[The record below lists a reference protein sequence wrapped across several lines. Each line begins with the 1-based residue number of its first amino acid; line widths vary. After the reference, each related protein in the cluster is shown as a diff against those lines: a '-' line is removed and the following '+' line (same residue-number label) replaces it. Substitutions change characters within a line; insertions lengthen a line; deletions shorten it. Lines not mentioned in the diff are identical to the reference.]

1 MSFQPPEHP
10 EAGQRFILP
19 PVRKGTLMTKR
30 NPEPRNGANAPLAH
44 GAMVLPLV
52 TIDDYNNELRDKN
65 GFVGDNANKKTFQQK
80 LDDWRKRIRK
90 FGDDPI
96 GKVATA
102 KLSRKKIEA
111 LLKGD
116 DMEAAALVMGAVEDF
131 ARDFAE
137 VISKFLKDERWSKT
151 ERIVVGGG
159 FRQSRFGELAI
170 ARTMVILKAAGINIE
185 LVPIVHHP
193 DEAGLIGSVH
203 LMPPW
208 MFKGYEAIL
217 AVDIGGTNVRAG
229 VVKFG
234 REKTTNFADASIW
247 ESAIWRHADDEP
259 SRSATVEKLA
269 AMLQDLIDKAEK
281 ANLKLA
287 PIIGIACPGIIK
299 ADGSIER
306 GGQNLPGGNWESDS
320 FNLPAALMKAIPEI
334 GDHSTFVMM
343 HNDAVVQGLSQIPF
357 MRDVSRWAVLTIGT
371 GLGNAHFTNR
381 EGKKER

>member
-1 MSFQPPEHP
+1 MAKSSS
-10 EAGQRFILP
+10 
-19 PVRKGTLMTKR
+19 
-30 NPEPRNGANAPLAH
+30 EPRDEVNAPLAH
-44 GAMVLPLV
+44 GALNLPLV
-52 TIDDYNNELRDKN
+52 TIDDYNNELRDKD

-90 FGDDPI
+90 VGDDPI
-96 GKVATA
+96 GKTATA
-102 KLSRKKIEA
+102 KLSKKKIDA
-111 LLKGD
+111 FLKGD

-131 ARDFAE
+131 AKDFAD
-137 VISKFLKDERWSKT
+137 VIGKFLKDKRWVKT

-170 ARTMVILKAAGINIE
+170 ARTMVILKAAGVDVE
-185 LVPIVHHP
+185 VVPIVHHP

-203 LMPPW
+203 LMPRW
-208 MFKGYEAIL
+208 MFKGHEAIL

-234 REKTTNFADASIW
+234 KDDVPNFADASVW
-247 ESAIWRHADDEP
+247 DSAIWRHADDEP
-259 SRSATVEKLA
+259 SRTATIEKLA
-269 AMLQDLIDKAEK
+269 AMLRDLIGKAEK
-281 ANLKLA
+281 ANLKPA

-334 GDHSTFVMM
+334 GEDSTFVMM

-357 MRDVSRWAVLTIGT
+357 MNDVSRWAVLTIGT
-371 GLGNAHFTNR
+371 GLGNARFTNR
-381 EGKKER
+381 EGTKVR

>member
-1 MSFQPPEHP
+1 M
-10 EAGQRFILP
+10 A
-19 PVRKGTLMTKR
+19 KGSSESR
-30 NPEPRNGANAPLAH
+30 HEINAPLVH

-96 GKVATA
+96 GKTATA
-102 KLSRKKIEA
+102 KLSKKKIEA

-116 DMEAAALVMGAVEDF
+116 DMEAAALIMGAVEDF
-131 ARDFAE
+131 AQDFAE
-137 VISKFLKDERWSKT
+137 VIGKFLKDERWSKT

-159 FRQSRFGELAI
+159 FRRSRFGELAI
-170 ARTMVILKAAGINIE
+170 ARAMVLLKAAGINVE
-185 LVPIVHHP
+185 VVPIVHHP

-229 VVKFG
+229 IVEFG
-234 REKTTNFADASIW
+234 KEKTPHFADASVW
-247 ESAIWRHADDEP
+247 ESSIWRHADDEP
-259 SRSATVEKLA
+259 SRSGTIERLV
-269 AMLQDLIDKAEK
+269 AMLQDLIEKAEK
-281 ANLKLA
+281 ANLKSA

-334 GDHSTFVMM
+334 GDHRTFVVM

-357 MRDVSRWAVLTIGT
+357 MNDVSRWAVLTIGT

-381 EGKKER
+381 EGAKTR

>member
-1 MSFQPPEHP
+1 M
-10 EAGQRFILP
+10 RFVWPLVQALTP
-19 PVRKGTLMTKR
+19 QKGTLMAKSSSKHGD
-30 NPEPRNGANAPLAH
+30 EVNALLAH
-44 GAMVLPLV
+44 GATVLPLV
-52 TIDDYNNELRDKN
+52 TVDDYNNELRDKN
-65 GFVGDNANKKTFQQK
+65 GFIGDNANKKTFQQK

-90 FGDDPI
+90 VGDDPI
-96 GKVATA
+96 GKTATT
-102 KLSRKKIEA
+102 KLSKKKIDA

-131 ARDFAE
+131 AQDFAD
-137 VISKFLKDERWSKT
+137 VIGKFLKDKRWVKT

-159 FRQSRFGELAI
+159 FRHSRFGELTI
-170 ARTMVILKAAGINIE
+170 ARTMVILKAAGIDVEI
-185 LVPIVHHP
+185 VPIVHHP

-203 LMPPW
+203 LMPRW
-208 MFKGYEAIL
+208 MFKGHEAIL

-234 REKTTNFADASIW
+234 KDDVPNFADASVW
-247 ESAIWRHADDEP
+247 ESTIWRHADDEP
-259 SRSATVEKLA
+259 SRTATIERLT
-269 AMLQDLIDKAEK
+269 AMLQELIGKAEK
-281 ANLKLA
+281 ASLKPA

-334 GDHSTFVMM
+334 GDDSTFVMM

-357 MRDVSRWAVLTIGT
+357 MTDVSRWAVLTIGT

-381 EGKKER
+381 EGMKAR

>member
-1 MSFQPPEHP
+1 MYLAARSSTRAVE
-10 EAGQRFILP
+10 
-19 PVRKGTLMTKR
+19 GTLMAKSSSD
-30 NPEPRNGANAPLAH
+30 PRDEVNAPLAH
-44 GAMVLPLV
+44 GAFNLPLV
-52 TIDDYNNELRDKN
+52 TIDDYNNELRDKD

-90 FGDDPI
+90 VGDDPI
-96 GKVATA
+96 GKTATA
-102 KLSRKKIEA
+102 KLSKKKIDA
-111 LLKGD
+111 FLKGD

-131 ARDFAE
+131 SQDFAD
-137 VISKFLKDERWSKT
+137 VIGKFLKDKRWGRT

-170 ARTMVILKAAGINIE
+170 ARTMVLLKVAGIDVE
-185 LVPIVHHP
+185 VVPIVHHP
-193 DEAGLIGSVH
+193 DEAGLIGAVH

-208 MFKGYEAIL
+208 IFKGHEAML

-234 REKTTNFADASIW
+234 KNDVPNFKDASVW

-259 SRSATVEKLA
+259 SRTATIERLA
-269 AMLQDLIDKAEK
+269 AMLQDLIGKAEK
-281 ANLKLA
+281 ANLKPA

-334 GDHSTFVMM
+334 GDDSTFVMM
-343 HNDAVVQGLSQIPF
+343 HNDAVVQGLSQIPY
-357 MRDVSRWAVLTIGT
+357 MNDVSRWAVLTIGT

-381 EGKKER
+381 EATKAR

>member
-1 MSFQPPEHP
+1 MAKSSSKHSE
-10 EAGQRFILP
+10 E
-19 PVRKGTLMTKR
+19 V
-30 NPEPRNGANAPLAH
+30 NAPLAH
-44 GAMVLPLV
+44 GATVLPLV
-52 TIDDYNNELRDKN
+52 TIDDYNNELRDRN

-80 LDDWRKRIRK
+80 LDDWRKHVRK

-96 GKVATA
+96 GEVATA
-102 KLSRKKIEA
+102 KLSKKKIEA

-116 DMEAAALVMGAVEDF
+116 DMEAAALIMGAMEDF
-131 ARDFAE
+131 AQDFAE
-137 VISKFLKDERWSKT
+137 VIRKFLKDERWSKT

-159 FRQSRFGELAI
+159 FRQSRFGELTI

-185 LVPIVHHP
+185 VVPIVHHP

-229 VVKFG
+229 IVKFG
-234 REKTTNFADASIW
+234 KEKTQDFADASVW
-247 ESAIWRHADDEP
+247 ESTIWRHADDEP
-259 SRSATVEKLA
+259 SRSATIEKLG
-269 AMLQDLIDKAEK
+269 AMLEDLIEK
-281 ANLKLA
+281 ARKSDLKLA

-299 ADGSIER
+299 IDGSIER

-343 HNDAVVQGLSQIPF
+343 HNDAVVQGLSQIAF
-357 MRDVSRWAVLTIGT
+357 MNDVSKWAVLTIGT

-381 EGKKER
+381 EGMKTR

>member
-1 MSFQPPEHP
+1 MAKSSSKHRDE
-10 EAGQRFILP
+10 
-19 PVRKGTLMTKR
+19 V
-30 NPEPRNGANAPLAH
+30 NAPLAH
-44 GAMVLPLV
+44 GATILPLV

-80 LDDWRKRIRK
+80 LDDWRKRVRK

-102 KLSRKKIEA
+102 KLSKKKIEA

-131 ARDFAE
+131 SQDFAE
-137 VISKFLKDERWSKT
+137 VIRKFLKDERWSKT

-170 ARTMVILKAAGINIE
+170 ARTMVLLKAAGVNIE
-185 LVPIVHHP
+185 VLPIGHHP

-208 MFKGYEAIL
+208 MFKGYKAIL
-217 AVDIGGTNVRAG
+217 AVDIGGTNVRVG
-229 VVKFG
+229 IVEFG
-234 REKTTNFADASIW
+234 KERMPHFADARVW
-247 ESAIWRHADDEP
+247 ESEIWRHADDEP
-259 SRSATVEKLA
+259 SRSATIERLA
-269 AMLQDLIDKAEK
+269 AMLRDLIDKAEK
-281 ANLKLA
+281 ADLKPA

-357 MRDVSRWAVLTIGT
+357 MNDVSRWAVLTIGT

-381 EGKKER
+381 EEAKAR

>member
-1 MSFQPPEHP
+1 MAKSSSKHSDE
-10 EAGQRFILP
+10 
-19 PVRKGTLMTKR
+19 V
-30 NPEPRNGANAPLAH
+30 NAPLAH
-44 GAMVLPLV
+44 GATVLPLV

-80 LDDWRKRIRK
+80 LDDWRKHVRK

-96 GKVATA
+96 GKIETA
-102 KLSRKKIEA
+102 KLSKKKIEA

-116 DMEAAALVMGAVEDF
+116 DMEAAALIMGAVEDF
-131 ARDFAE
+131 AQDFAT
-137 VISKFLKDERWSKT
+137 VIGKFLKDERWSKT

-159 FRQSRFGELAI
+159 FRQSRFGELTI
-170 ARTMVILKAAGINIE
+170 ARTMVILKAAGTNIE
-185 LVPIVHHP
+185 VVPIAHHP

-208 MFKGYEAIL
+208 MFKGYEAML

-229 VVKFG
+229 VVEFG
-234 REKTTNFADASIW
+234 KEKGPHFADASVW
-247 ESAIWRHADDEP
+247 ESVIWRHANDEP
-259 SRSATVEKLA
+259 SRSATVERLA
-269 AMLQDLIDKAEK
+269 TMLQELIDKAEK
-281 ANLKLA
+281 ANLKPA
-287 PIIGIACPGIIK
+287 PIIGIGCPGIIK

-320 FNLPAALMKAIPEI
+320 FNLPAALMKAVPEI

-357 MRDVSRWAVLTIGT
+357 MHDVSRWAVLTIGT

-381 EGKKER
+381 EGMKVG

>member
-1 MSFQPPEHP
+1 MAKSSSD
-10 EAGQRFILP
+10 
-19 PVRKGTLMTKR
+19 
-30 NPEPRNGANAPLAH
+30 PRDEVSAPLAH
-44 GAMVLPLV
+44 GALTLPLV
-52 TIDDYNNELRDKN
+52 TIDDYNNELRDKD
-65 GFVGDNANKKTFQQK
+65 GFVGDNANKKTFQLK

-90 FGDDPI
+90 VGDDPI
-96 GKVATA
+96 GKTATA
-102 KLSRKKIEA
+102 KLSKKKIDA
-111 LLKGD
+111 FLKGD

-131 ARDFAE
+131 AQDFAD
-137 VISKFLKDERWSKT
+137 VIGKFLKDKRWVKT

-170 ARTMVILKAAGINIE
+170 ARTMIILKVAGIDVE
-185 LVPIVHHP
+185 VVPIVHHP
-193 DEAGLIGSVH
+193 DEAGLIGAVH

-208 MFKGYEAIL
+208 MFKGHEAML

-234 REKTTNFADASIW
+234 KGDVPNFKDASVW

-259 SRSATVEKLA
+259 SRSATIERLA
-269 AMLQDLIDKAEK
+269 AMLLDLIGKAEK
-281 ANLKLA
+281 ANLKPA

-334 GDHSTFVMM
+334 GEDSTFVMM

-357 MRDVSRWAVLTIGT
+357 MNDVSRWAVLTIGT

-381 EGKKER
+381 ERTRAR

>member
-1 MSFQPPEHP
+1 MYLAARSSTRAVE
-10 EAGQRFILP
+10 
-19 PVRKGTLMTKR
+19 GTLMAKSSSD
-30 NPEPRNGANAPLAH
+30 PRDEVYAPLAH
-44 GAMVLPLV
+44 GALNLPLV
-52 TIDDYNNELRDKN
+52 TIDDYNNELRDKD

-90 FGDDPI
+90 VGDDPI
-96 GKVATA
+96 GKTATA
-102 KLSRKKIEA
+102 KLSKKKIDA
-111 LLKGD
+111 FLKGD

-131 ARDFAE
+131 SQDFAD
-137 VISKFLKDERWSKT
+137 VIGKFLKDKRWGRT

-170 ARTMVILKAAGINIE
+170 ARTMVLLKVAGIDVE
-185 LVPIVHHP
+185 VVPIVHHP
-193 DEAGLIGSVH
+193 DEAGLIGAVH

-208 MFKGYEAIL
+208 IFKGHEAML

-234 REKTTNFADASIW
+234 KNDVPNFKDASVW

-259 SRSATVEKLA
+259 SRTATIERLA
-269 AMLQDLIDKAEK
+269 AMLQDLIGKAEK
-281 ANLKLA
+281 ANLKPA

-320 FNLPAALMKAIPEI
+320 FNLPGALMKAIPEI
-334 GDHSTFVMM
+334 GDDSTFVMM
-343 HNDAVVQGLSQIPF
+343 HNDAVVQGLSQIPY
-357 MRDVSRWAVLTIGT
+357 MNDVSRWAVLTIGT

-381 EGKKER
+381 EATKAR

>member
-1 MSFQPPEHP
+1 MYLAARSSTRAVE
-10 EAGQRFILP
+10 
-19 PVRKGTLMTKR
+19 GTLMAKSSSD
-30 NPEPRNGANAPLAH
+30 PRDEINAPLAH
-44 GAMVLPLV
+44 GALNLPLV
-52 TIDDYNNELRDKN
+52 TIDDYNNELRDKD

-90 FGDDPI
+90 VGDDPI
-96 GKVATA
+96 GKTATE
-102 KLSRKKIEA
+102 KLSKKKIDA
-111 LLKGD
+111 ILKGD
-116 DMEAAALVMGAVEDF
+116 DLAAAALVMGAVEDF
-131 ARDFAE
+131 AQDFAD
-137 VISKFLKDERWSKT
+137 VIAKFLKDKGWGKT

-159 FRQSRFGELAI
+159 FRRSHFGELTI
-170 ARTMVILKAAGINIE
+170 ARTMVILKAAGVDVE
-185 LVPIVHHP
+185 VVPIVHHP
-193 DEAGLIGSVH
+193 DEAGLIGAIH
-203 LMPPW
+203 LMPRW
-208 MFKGYEAIL
+208 MFKGHEAIL

-234 REKTTNFADASIW
+234 KDDVPNFADASVW

-259 SRSATVEKLA
+259 SRTATIDRLA
-269 AMLQDLIDKAEK
+269 AMLRDLIGKAEK
-281 ANLKLA
+281 ANLKPA

-334 GDHSTFVMM
+334 GDDSTFAMM

-357 MRDVSRWAVLTIGT
+357 MNDVSRWAVLTIGT

-381 EGKKER
+381 EGTKVR

>member
-1 MSFQPPEHP
+1 MPKS
-10 EAGQRFILP
+10 
-19 PVRKGTLMTKR
+19 K
-30 NPEPRNGANAPLAH
+30 PEPHDEINAPLAH

-65 GFVGDNANKKTFQQK
+65 GFVGDNANKKTFQLK

-96 GKVATA
+96 GKTATA
-102 KLSRKKIEA
+102 DLSKKKIDA
-111 LLKGD
+111 ILKGD

-131 ARDFAE
+131 SQDFAE
-137 VISKFLKDERWSKT
+137 VIGKFLKDKNWIKT

-170 ARTMVILKAAGINIE
+170 ARTMVILKVAGIDIE
-185 LVPIVHHP
+185 IVPIVHHP

-203 LMPPW
+203 LMPSW
-208 MFKGYEAIL
+208 MLKGHEAML
-217 AVDIGGTNVRAG
+217 AIDIGGTNVRVG

-234 REKTTNFADASIW
+234 KEKKPQFADASVW
-247 ESAIWRHADDEP
+247 ESLLWRHADDEP
-259 SRSATVEKLA
+259 SRTATIERIA
-269 AMLQDLIDKAEK
+269 AMLRELIDKAEK
-281 ANLKLA
+281 ANLKPA
-287 PIIGIACPGIIK
+287 PIIGIGCPGIIK
-299 ADGSIER
+299 IDGSIER

-357 MRDVSRWAVLTIGT
+357 MNDVSRWAVLTIGT

-381 EGKKER
+381 EGVKAG

>member
-1 MSFQPPEHP
+1 
-10 EAGQRFILP
+10 
-19 PVRKGTLMTKR
+19 MTKR
-30 NPEPRNGANAPLAH
+30 NPDPRNGSSAPLAH

-111 LLKGD
+111 FLKGD

-137 VISKFLKDERWSKT
+137 VISKFLRDERWSKT

-281 ANLKLA
+281 AHLKLA

-320 FNLPAALMKAIPEI
+320 FNLPVALMKAIPEI

-381 EGKKER
+381 EGMKER

>member
-1 MSFQPPEHP
+1 MP
-10 EAGQRFILP
+10 
-19 PVRKGTLMTKR
+19 KGSS
-30 NPEPRNGANAPLAH
+30 EPRDEIHAPLAH
-44 GAMVLPLV
+44 GAIVLPLV

-96 GKVATA
+96 GKTATT
-102 KLSRKKIEA
+102 KLSKKKIEA
-111 LLKGD
+111 LLTGD

-131 ARDFAE
+131 AQDFAE
-137 VISKFLKDERWSKT
+137 VIGKFLKDERWSKT

-159 FRQSRFGELAI
+159 FRRSRFGELAI
-170 ARTMVILKAAGINIE
+170 ARTMVLLKAAGLNIE
-185 LVPIVHHP
+185 VVPIVHHP

-203 LMPPW
+203 LMPGW

-229 VVKFG
+229 VVEFG
-234 REKTTNFADASIW
+234 KEKTPHFADASVW

-259 SRSATVEKLA
+259 SRSGTVERLA

-320 FNLPAALMKAIPEI
+320 FNLPAALIKAIPEI

-357 MRDVSRWAVLTIGT
+357 MNDVSRWAVLTIGT

-381 EGKKER
+381 EGTKAR

>member
-1 MSFQPPEHP
+1 MYLAARSSTRAVE
-10 EAGQRFILP
+10 
-19 PVRKGTLMTKR
+19 GTLMAKSSSD
-30 NPEPRNGANAPLAH
+30 PRDEVNAPLAH
-44 GAMVLPLV
+44 GAFNLPLV
-52 TIDDYNNELRDKN
+52 TIDDYNNELRDKD

-90 FGDDPI
+90 VGDDPI
-96 GKVATA
+96 GKTATA
-102 KLSRKKIEA
+102 KLSKKKIDA
-111 LLKGD
+111 FLKGD

-131 ARDFAE
+131 SQDFAD
-137 VISKFLKDERWSKT
+137 VIGKFLKDKRWGRT

-170 ARTMVILKAAGINIE
+170 ARTMVLLKVAGIDVE
-185 LVPIVHHP
+185 VVPIVHHP
-193 DEAGLIGSVH
+193 DEAGLIGAVH

-208 MFKGYEAIL
+208 IFKGHEAML

-234 REKTTNFADASIW
+234 KNDVPNFKDASVW

-259 SRSATVEKLA
+259 SRTATIERLA
-269 AMLQDLIDKAEK
+269 AMLQDLIGKAEK
-281 ANLKLA
+281 ANLKPA

-320 FNLPAALMKAIPEI
+320 FNLPAALMRAIPEI
-334 GDHSTFVMM
+334 GDDSTFVMM
-343 HNDAVVQGLSQIPF
+343 HNDAVVQGLSQIPY
-357 MRDVSRWAVLTIGT
+357 MNDVSRWAVLTIGT

-381 EGKKER
+381 EATKAR

>member
-1 MSFQPPEHP
+1 MAKSSSKHRDE
-10 EAGQRFILP
+10 
-19 PVRKGTLMTKR
+19 V
-30 NPEPRNGANAPLAH
+30 NAPLAH
-44 GAMVLPLV
+44 GATVLPLV

-65 GFVGDNANKKTFQQK
+65 GFVGDNANKKTFLRK
-80 LDDWRKRIRK
+80 LDDWRKRVRK

-102 KLSRKKIEA
+102 KLSKKKIEA
-111 LLKGD
+111 LLNGD

-131 ARDFAE
+131 SQDFAE
-137 VISKFLKDERWSKT
+137 VIGEFLKDERWSKT

-170 ARTMVILKAAGINIE
+170 ARTMVLLKAAGNNIE
-185 LVPIVHHP
+185 IVPIAHHP
-193 DEAGLIGSVH
+193 DEAGLVGSVH

-208 MFKGYEAIL
+208 MFKGYEAML
-217 AVDIGGTNVRAG
+217 AVDIGGPNARAG
-229 VVKFG
+229 IVEFG
-234 REKTTNFADASIW
+234 KKKAPNFADASVW

-259 SRSATVEKLA
+259 SRSATIEKLA
-269 AMLQDLIDKAEK
+269 AMLRDLIDKAEK
-281 ANLKLA
+281 ASLKPA

-306 GGQNLPGGNWESDS
+306 GGQNLPGGNWESDR
-320 FNLPAALMKAIPEI
+320 FNLPAAFMKAIPEI

-357 MRDVSRWAVLTIGT
+357 MKDVSKWAVLTIGT

-381 EGKKER
+381 EETKAR

>member
-1 MSFQPPEHP
+1 LYLAARSSTRAVE
-10 EAGQRFILP
+10 
-19 PVRKGTLMTKR
+19 GTLMAKSSSD
-30 NPEPRNGANAPLAH
+30 PRDEVNAPLAH
-44 GAMVLPLV
+44 GAFNLPLV
-52 TIDDYNNELRDKN
+52 TIDDYNNELRDKD

-90 FGDDPI
+90 VGDDPI
-96 GKVATA
+96 GKTATA
-102 KLSRKKIEA
+102 KLSKKKIDA
-111 LLKGD
+111 FLKGD

-131 ARDFAE
+131 SQDFAD
-137 VISKFLKDERWSKT
+137 VIGKFLKDKRWGRT

-170 ARTMVILKAAGINIE
+170 ARTMVLLKVAGIDVE
-185 LVPIVHHP
+185 VVPIVHHP
-193 DEAGLIGSVH
+193 DEAGLIGAVH

-208 MFKGYEAIL
+208 IFKGHEAML

-234 REKTTNFADASIW
+234 KNDVPNFKDASVW

-259 SRSATVEKLA
+259 SRTATIERLA
-269 AMLQDLIDKAEK
+269 AMLQDLIGKAEK
-281 ANLKLA
+281 ANLKPA

-334 GDHSTFVMM
+334 GDDSTFVMM
-343 HNDAVVQGLSQIPF
+343 HNDAVVQGLSQIPY
-357 MRDVSRWAVLTIGT
+357 MNDVSRWAVLTIGT

-381 EGKKER
+381 EATKAR

>member
-1 MSFQPPEHP
+1 MAKSSSKHRDE
-10 EAGQRFILP
+10 
-19 PVRKGTLMTKR
+19 V
-30 NPEPRNGANAPLAH
+30 NAPLAH
-44 GAMVLPLV
+44 SAMVLPLV
-52 TIDDYNNELRDKN
+52 TIDVYNNELRDKN
-65 GFVGDNANKKTFQQK
+65 GFDGDNANMKSFLRK
-80 LDDWRKRIRK
+80 LDDWRKRVRK

-102 KLSRKKIEA
+102 KLSKKKIEA
-111 LLKGD
+111 LLNGD

-131 ARDFAE
+131 SQDFAE
-137 VISKFLKDERWSKT
+137 VIGEFLKDERWSKT

-170 ARTMVILKAAGINIE
+170 ARTMVLLKAAGNNIE
-185 LVPIVHHP
+185 IVPIAHHP
-193 DEAGLIGSVH
+193 DEAGLVGSVH

-208 MFKGYEAIL
+208 MFKGYEAML
-217 AVDIGGTNVRAG
+217 AVDIGGTNARAG
-229 VVKFG
+229 IVEFG
-234 REKTTNFADASIW
+234 KEKAPNFADASVW

-259 SRSATVEKLA
+259 SRSATIEKLA
-269 AMLQDLIDKAEK
+269 AMLRDLIDKAEK
-281 ANLKLA
+281 ASLKPA

-306 GGQNLPGGNWESDS
+306 GGQNLPGGNWESDR

-357 MRDVSRWAVLTIGT
+357 MKDVSKWAVLTIGT

-381 EGKKER
+381 EETKAR